1 LRTGGAEALDILA
14 SALLANFQRDLA
26 RLSLDN
32 KLPAICQFREMVEGG
47 CLVSY
52 GVKRSE
58 IYAML
63 AGYVDKVLKG
73 AKPRDTVAQ
82 QPSAVELVINSKT
95 AGKLGI
101 EIPPAIL
108 ARADEVIE

>member
-1 LRTGGAEALDILA
+1 M
-14 SALLANFQRDLA
+14 LANFQRELA
-26 RLSLDN
+26 RLSLEH

-52 GVKRSE
+52 GVRRPE

-63 AGYVDKVLKG
+63 AIYVDKMLKG
-73 AKPRDTVAQ
+73 AKPGETVAQ
-82 QPSAVELVINSKT
+82 QPSAVELVINLKT
-95 AGKLGI
+95 ARKLGI

-108 ARADEVIE
+108 ARADEVVE